1 MQLSINL
8 PTKRRLDLQLIK
20 KRKSTDGTP
29 LFPDLEKIR
38 RSRRGN
44 KISRFFRHIFEHNR
58 IKRVLGTNL
67 AILAITSAFLPVSHP
82 FTEEIQESVIT
93 QAPTVFKTEIALQYP
108 VEFVKVTQGYRFYHP
123 GIDLDG
129 ITGDPI
135 QPIMS
140 GKVEGIQYSKH
151 GYGNAVLVG
160 HNEGIMSFYA
170 HLSRIFVKK
179 DQEVTTSS
187 VLGQMGATGRAYGD
201 HLHLE
206 IFENGKLINPL
217 NFLP

>member
-1 MQLSINL
+1 M
-8 PTKRRLDLQLIK
+8 
-20 KRKSTDGTP
+20 
-29 LFPDLEKIR
+29 
-38 RSRRGN
+38 
-44 KISRFFRHIFEHNR
+44 
-58 IKRVLGTNL
+58 

-151 GYGNAVLVG
+151 GYGNAILVG

-170 HLSRIFVKK
+170 HLSRIFVRK